1 MAVVERFDV
10 GDGEESRPSSP
21 DSVLDPQLEGSQ
33 ETHFRR
39 RKLSNELT
47 SNGPEVKLVTLE
59 EVRKYRTPED
69 AWIVVDGEVYD
80 ITDFL
85 ANHPGGSELIM
96 EHLGDDNVHDIMQG
110 IDEASDHSHSKSAY
124 EMLQQFHI
132 GRLPSKVAK
141 PAPASKTTFKS
152 SNGFVLDLKK
162 PLVLQVGHLGE
173 DYHDW
178 VHQAIVTKETPFFF
192 GNKFLEFNTRTVW
205 WVVPLIWLPVVC
217 WLQYLAI
224 RRGLPI
230 YRLPPAMA
238 VGILLWSFIEYS
250 LHRHLFHV
258 KTTTYWWNTGHYLL
272 HGCHHKYPLD
282 GLRLVFPPAG
292 TAIFCVLFWNVLNN
306 VISEAVMPSAFGGGL
321 LGYVMYDLTHYFLHH
336 GVPFDNIS
344 RKLKRYHLNHHF
356 KEQTTGFGI
365 TSTLWDRVFGT
376 LPPTKA

>member
-1 MAVVERFDV
+1 MAAVERLDASD
-10 GDGEESRPSSP
+10 GDETRPSSP
-21 DSVLDPQLEGSQ
+21 DSVLDPQLEGSL
-33 ETHFRR
+33 ETNFRR
-39 RKLSNELT
+39 RKV
-47 SNGPEVKLVTLE
+47 SNGLTGSAPALKVVTLE
-59 EVRKYRTPED
+59 EVRNHRTPAD

-96 EHLGDDNVHDIMQG
+96 EHLEDDNVHDIMQG
-110 IDEASDHSHSKSAY
+110 TDKASDHSHSKSAY
-124 EMLQQFHI
+124 EMLEQFHV
-132 GRLPSKVAK
+132 GSLPSKVAK
-141 PAPASKTTFKS
+141 TAPACKTTFKS

-162 PLVLQVGHLGE
+162 PLVLQVGYLGE

-205 WVVPLIWLPVVC
+205 WVVPLIWLPVIC
-217 WLQYLAI
+217 WLEYMAT
-224 RRGLPI
+224 RRGLSI
-230 YRLPPAMA
+230 YGMLPATGA
-238 VGILLWSFIEYS
+238 GILFWSFVEYS

-258 KTTTYWWNTGHYLL
+258 KTTTYWWNTLHYLL

-292 TAIFCVLFWNVLNN
+292 TTIFCVLFWNILKN
-306 VISEAVMPSAFGGGL
+306 VISKAVMPAAFGGGL

-344 RKLKRYHLNHHF
+344 RNLKRYHLNHHF

-365 TSTLWDRVFGT
+365 TSSLWDWVFGT
-376 LPPTKA
+376 LPPTKG